1 MIDREPCL
9 KPSETSARSKFFVTE
24 LDRAEKCTDENDE
37 FEYDPRYIEV
47 GNPISEFDLQEEY
60 GIIQS
65 LQRLSYHERSVDY
78 GQKTQDILK
87 FWARPTINWKLEGR
101 CGKVPPQYVT
111 ETLDTLDQ
119 GMALQHGWLVRRN
132 RGIVAVWWLVIPL
145 IAILTFCASC
155 YVEGLKHREGFGENI
170 GLLCPFLGQAIPIL
184 FAAAIFF

>member
-1 MIDREPCL
+1 M
-9 KPSETSARSKFFVTE
+9 
-24 LDRAEKCTDENDE
+24 
-37 FEYDPRYIEV
+37 

-119 GMALQHGWLVRRN
+119 GMALQHGWLVRRT
-132 RGIVAVWWLVIPL
+132 RGIVAVWWLVLPL
-145 IAILTFCASC
+145 IAIMTFCGTC
-155 YVEGLKHREGFGENI
+155 YTEGFGRKESFAENLH
-170 GLLCPFLGQAIPIL
+170 LLCPICAQAIPIL
-184 FAAAIFF
+184 FAAAVFFQVNGIDVQIDENNEGLKKAAQLINGCVD